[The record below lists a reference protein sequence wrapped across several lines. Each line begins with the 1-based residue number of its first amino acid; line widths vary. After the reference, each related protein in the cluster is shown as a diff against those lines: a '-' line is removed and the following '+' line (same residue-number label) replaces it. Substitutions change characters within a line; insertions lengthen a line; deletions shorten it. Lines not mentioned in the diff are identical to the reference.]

1 MDVLHD
7 DAVFQARVRTQFFP
21 YRFAEQGHVVLFEP
35 LVKELGRDLNRQ
47 NISLKLHGLD
57 GGEPSFERLRADV
70 VSYDFEASCP
80 DAGVILV
87 HGVEWFDVENKLRF
101 ESIQNGSDIGRR

>member
-1 MDVLHD
+1 MRPD
-7 DAVFQARVRTQFFP
+7 P
-21 YRFAEQGHVVLFEP
+21 VLFLP
-35 LVKELGRDLNRQ
+35 FCAARTRSALRAIRKRTGKGLNRQ

-70 VSYDFEASCP
+70 VSDDFEASCP

-87 HGVEWFDVENKLRF
+87 HGFVYLKRGFTGVVSCFGATHFATR
-101 ESIQNGSDIGRR
+101 

>member
-1 MDVLHD
+1 M
-7 DAVFQARVRTQFFP
+7 
-21 YRFAEQGHVVLFEP
+21 LFEP
-35 LVKELGRDLNRQ
+35 FVKELRGDLNRQ

-101 ESIQNGSDIGRR
+101 ESIQTGPTLVVVDIKREC

>member
-1 MDVLHD
+1 MLYSSVHP
-7 DAVFQARVRTQFFP
+7 TQFFLP
-21 YRFAEQGHVVLFEP
+21 FCAARTSLFEP
-35 LVKELGRDLNRQ
+35 LVKELGKDLNRQ

-87 HGVEWFDVENKLRF
+87 HGVEWFDVENKLRLSQF
-101 ESIQNGSDIGRR
+101 RTGPKLAVVDIKREC